1 MTVATPPLRRHSMDQ
16 KIIDLYDSYTHGGMS
31 RRAFFDKLVALAGGT
46 AAASALLPLLEN
58 NYAKAD
64 MVPEDDSRITSEMVT
79 FKAGSQD
86 VSGYLVRPAS
96 EGKYPSVVVVHEN
109 RGLNPHTKDVARRLA
124 VAGYLALAVD
134 FLSPTGGTPSD
145 QDKAREMIGTLD
157 ASDVTG
163 WARGAVAYLRGH
175 AQSNGKVGAVGF
187 CWGGGVIGRLAV
199 AEPTLDAAV
208 VYYGQQPPTE
218 EVAKIEAPLLLNYA
232 GMDER
237 INAGIPAFEEALKSN
252 NKEYT
257 LYIYEGAQHAFLNDT
272 NEARYNKEAADLAWS
287 RTLEFFKQH
296 LAG

>member
-1 MTVATPPLRRHSMDQ
+1 MDQ
-16 KIIDLYDSYTHGGMS
+16 KIIDLYDNYTHGGMS

-46 AAASALLPLLEN
+46 AAATALLPILEN

-64 MVPEDDSRITSEMVT
+64 MVAEDDSRIKSETVT

-86 VSGYLVRPAS
+86 VSGYLVAPAA

-124 VAGYLALAVD
+124 VAGYLAMAVD
-134 FLSPTGGTPSD
+134 FLSPIGGTPSD
-145 QDKAREMIGTLD
+145 QDKAREMIGTLN

-163 WARGAVAYLRGH
+163 WAQGAVAYLRGH

-208 VYYGQQPPTE
+208 VYYGQQPPAE

-232 GMDER
+232 GTDER
-237 INAGIPAFEEALKSN
+237 INAGIPAFEEALKQN

-257 LYIYEGAQHAFLNDT
+257 LYMYEGAQHAFLNDT

-287 RTLEFFKQH
+287 RTLDFFKQH